1 MTTIKAPNLCIR
13 PGCNF
18 PRRPDTRANSRYRYR
33 LDCSAEC
40 SVWALRAKWAD
51 RNGDEVEAAE
61 LMRLLALLDA
71 RRSPRD
77 RVTDVFTKGE
87 NAA

>member
-1 MTTIKAPNLCIR
+1 M
-13 PGCNF
+13 
-18 PRRPDTRANSRYRYR
+18 
-33 LDCSAEC
+33 
-40 SVWALRAKWAD
+40 WALRAKWAD